1 MDAEEYV
8 GCRNI
13 GKEHHGYSDT
23 HNVLHVVHNH
33 KWRHLDS
40 VGSVLHVRPGFSV
53 SHPKQMVSHSPRN
66 LQRGHLLVPRVVQSL
81 LSGLQ
86 CRSLRGPPDHRIRRS
101 IQQEHP
107 GVAPKVVP
115 NAPRTRQAGMNMPH
129 DHNHQIS
136 NYNRAFAIGVML
148 NVIFVA
154 IEAGYGVAA
163 GSLALIADA
172 GHNLTDVL
180 SLLIAWGAALLA
192 TKPATE
198 KRTYGFRKVTIMA
211 SLASAIL
218 LLVALGGI
226 TWEAI
231 GRFFDQKPVE
241 GMTVIVVAAIGVVI
255 NTITALLFVSGQKHD
270 LNIRGAFLHMA
281 ADAGVSFGVVV
292 AGVII
297 MVTGWLLVD
306 PLISLLIV
314 AVILVGTWSLLR
326 DSMDLAIDSVPKG
339 IDIAG
344 IKRYLT
350 SLETVSQIHDLHV
363 WALSTTE
370 VALSVHLIIDD
381 DSSDDGFLPKLQEQ
395 LHDRF
400 SIEHSTIQVE
410 RQDDGP
416 CMLNKNGC
424 I

>member
-1 MDAEEYV
+1 M
-8 GCRNI
+8 
-13 GKEHHGYSDT
+13 S
-23 HNVLHVVHNH
+23 
-33 KWRHLDS
+33 
-40 VGSVLHVRPGFSV
+40 
-53 SHPKQMVSHSPRN
+53 
-66 LQRGHLLVPRVVQSL
+66 
-81 LSGLQ
+81 
-86 CRSLRGPPDHRIRRS
+86 
-101 IQQEHP
+101 
-107 GVAPKVVP
+107 
-115 NAPRTRQAGMNMPH
+115 H

-136 NYNRAFAIGVML
+136 NYNRAFAIGVVL

-180 SLLIAWGAALLA
+180 SLLLAWGAALLA

-231 GRFFDQKPVE
+231 GRFFDPKPVE
-241 GMTVIVVAAIGVVI
+241 GMTVIAVAAIGVVI

-292 AGVII
+292 AGIII
-297 MVTGWLLVD
+297 MVTGWLLID
-306 PLISLLIV
+306 PLISLFIV

-326 DSMDLAIDSVPKG
+326 DSMNLAIDSVPKG

-344 IKRYLT
+344 IKRHLN
-350 SLETVSQIHDLHV
+350 SLENVSQIHDLHV
-363 WALSTTE
+363 WAMSTTE
-370 VALSVHLIIDD
+370 VALSVHLIIVD
-381 DSSDDGFLPKLQEQ
+381 DSLINDFLPKLQQQ

-410 RQDDGP
+410 KQDDDP
-416 CMLNKNGC
+416 CMLNKNEC
-424 I
+424 V

>member
-1 MDAEEYV
+1 M
-8 GCRNI
+8 
-13 GKEHHGYSDT
+13 S
-23 HNVLHVVHNH
+23 
-33 KWRHLDS
+33 
-40 VGSVLHVRPGFSV
+40 
-53 SHPKQMVSHSPRN
+53 
-66 LQRGHLLVPRVVQSL
+66 
-81 LSGLQ
+81 
-86 CRSLRGPPDHRIRRS
+86 
-101 IQQEHP
+101 
-107 GVAPKVVP
+107 
-115 NAPRTRQAGMNMPH
+115 H

-172 GHNLTDVL
+172 GHNLIDVL
-180 SLLIAWGAALLA
+180 SLLLAWGAGLLA

-231 GRFFDQKPVE
+231 GRFFDPKPVE
-241 GMTVIVVAAIGVVI
+241 GMTVIVVASIGVVI

-292 AGVII
+292 AGIII
-297 MVTGWLLVD
+297 MVTGWLLID

-314 AVILVGTWSLLR
+314 AVILVGTGSLLR
-326 DSMDLAIDSVPKG
+326 DSMNLAIDSVPEG
-339 IDIAG
+339 IDIGG

-350 SLETVSQIHDLHV
+350 GLENVSQIHDLHV
-363 WALSTTE
+363 WPMSTTE
-370 VALSVHLIIDD
+370 VALSVHLIIVD
-381 DSSDDGFLPKLQEQ
+381 DSLNNDFLPKLQQQ

-410 RQDDGP
+410 RQGDDP
-416 CMLNKNGC
+416 CILNKNEC

>member
-1 MDAEEYV
+1 V
-8 GCRNI
+8 
-13 GKEHHGYSDT
+13 KEK
-23 HNVLHVVHNH
+23 HN
-33 KWRHLDS
+33 
-40 VGSVLHVRPGFSV
+40 PY
-53 SHPKQMVSHSPRN
+53 
-66 LQRGHLLVPRVVQSL
+66 
-81 LSGLQ
+81 
-86 CRSLRGPPDHRIRRS
+86 
-101 IQQEHP
+101 
-107 GVAPKVVP
+107 
-115 NAPRTRQAGMNMPH
+115 QAGMNMPH
-129 DHNHQIS
+129 DHNHQIR
-136 NYNRAFAIGVML
+136 NYNRTFAIGVML

-218 LLVALGGI
+218 LLVALGAI

-231 GRFFDQKPVE
+231 GRFFDPKPVE
-241 GMTVIVVAAIGVVI
+241 GVTVIVVAAIGVVI
-255 NTITALLFVSGQKHD
+255 NTITALLFVSGRKHD

-292 AGVII
+292 AGIII
-297 MVTGWLLVD
+297 MVTGWLLID

-314 AVILVGTWSLLR
+314 AAILVGTWSLLR
-326 DSMDLAIDSVPKG
+326 DSMNLAIDSVPKG

-344 IKRYLT
+344 IKRYLA
-350 SLETVSQIHDLHV
+350 SLENVTQIHDLHV
-363 WALSTTE
+363 WPMSTTE
-370 VALSVHLIIDD
+370 VALSVHLIIVD
-381 DSSDDGFLPKLQEQ
+381 DSLNNDFLPKLQQQ

-410 RQDDGP
+410 RKDDGP

-424 I
+424 VQKG

>member
-1 MDAEEYV
+1 M
-8 GCRNI
+8 
-13 GKEHHGYSDT
+13 S
-23 HNVLHVVHNH
+23 
-33 KWRHLDS
+33 
-40 VGSVLHVRPGFSV
+40 
-53 SHPKQMVSHSPRN
+53 
-66 LQRGHLLVPRVVQSL
+66 
-81 LSGLQ
+81 
-86 CRSLRGPPDHRIRRS
+86 
-101 IQQEHP
+101 
-107 GVAPKVVP
+107 
-115 NAPRTRQAGMNMPH
+115 H

-136 NYNRAFAIGVML
+136 NYNRAFAIAVVL
-148 NVIFVA
+148 NIIFVA

-172 GHNLTDVL
+172 GHNLSDVL
-180 SLLIAWGAALLA
+180 GLLLAWGAGLLA

-211 SLASAIL
+211 SLASSIL

-226 TWEAI
+226 TLEAI
-231 GRFFDQKPVE
+231 SRFFDPKPVD

-292 AGVII
+292 AGIII
-297 MVTGWLLVD
+297 MITGWLLID

-326 DSMDLAIDSVPKG
+326 DSMNLAIDAVPKG
-339 IDIAG
+339 IDMAG

-350 SLETVSQIHDLHV
+350 SVENVCQIHDLHV
-363 WALSTTE
+363 WSMSTTE
-370 VALSVHLIIDD
+370 VALSVHLIIVD
-381 DSSDDGFLPKLQEQ
+381 DSLNNDFLPKLQQQ

-410 RQDDGP
+410 RKDDGP

>member
-1 MDAEEYV
+1 MS
-8 GCRNI
+8 
-13 GKEHHGYSDT
+13 HG
-23 HNVLHVVHNH
+23 
-33 KWRHLDS
+33 
-40 VGSVLHVRPGFSV
+40 
-53 SHPKQMVSHSPRN
+53 HS
-66 LQRGHLLVPRVVQSL
+66 
-81 LSGLQ
+81 
-86 CRSLRGPPDHRIRRS
+86 
-101 IQQEHP
+101 
-107 GVAPKVVP
+107 
-115 NAPRTRQAGMNMPH
+115 
-129 DHNHQIS
+129 HQIR

-163 GSLALIADA
+163 GALALIADA
-172 GHNLTDVL
+172 GHNLSDVL

-218 LLVALGGI
+218 LLIALGGI

-231 GRFFDQKPVE
+231 GRLFDPKPVE
-241 GMTVIVVAAIGVVI
+241 GMTVVVVAAIGVVI
-255 NTITALLFVSGQKHD
+255 NTTTALLFISGQKHD

-292 AGVII
+292 AGII
-297 MVTGWLLVD
+297 IVVTGWLLID
-306 PLISLLIV
+306 PLIGLFIV

-326 DSMDLAIDSVPKG
+326 DSMNLAIDSVPKG
-339 IDIAG
+339 IDMAG

-350 SLETVSQIHDLHV
+350 SLENVSQIHDLHV
-363 WALSTTE
+363 WPMSTTE
-370 VALSVHLIIDD
+370 VALSVHLIIVD
-381 DSSDDGFLPKLQEQ
+381 DSLDNNLLPELQQQ

-400 SIEHSTIQVE
+400 SIDHSTIQVE